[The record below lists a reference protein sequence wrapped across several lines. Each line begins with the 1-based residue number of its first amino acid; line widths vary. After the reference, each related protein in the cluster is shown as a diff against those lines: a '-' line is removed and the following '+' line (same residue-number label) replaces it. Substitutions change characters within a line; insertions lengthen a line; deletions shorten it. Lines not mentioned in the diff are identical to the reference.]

1 MKKYL
6 GFSLLELL
14 VTLAVASILL
24 LMGVPAWQ
32 DLQKQH
38 QIKITLQQLTSTIA
52 FARNTAILSHHKII
66 ICPNDHMH
74 CGNDWQ
80 QGWLVIQQNKIMR
93 IFPEIPQHTHLI
105 WNDLR
110 HTNKITLQ
118 PDGSTE
124 GSNGSFYYGH
134 YRLVINRGGRVKL
147 ENVK

>member
-14 VTLAVASILL
+14 VTLTVASILL
-24 LMGVPAWQ
+24 FMGVPAWR

-38 QIKITLQQLTSTIA
+38 HTKITLQQLTTTIA

-66 ICPNDHMH
+66 ICPNDHLH

-80 QGWLVIQQNKIMR
+80 LGWLVIQQNKIIR
-93 IFPEIPQHTHLI
+93 IFPEISHTPTLTWKGLGNI
-105 WNDLR
+105 
-110 HTNKITLQ
+110 NKITLQ
-118 PDGSTE
+118 TDGSTE

-134 YRLVINRGGRVKL
+134 YRLVINRGGRVKIVC
-147 ENVK
+147 EQ